1 MAKKRKCGVQII
13 LSQREKEKDKEKE
26 KENNKRE
33 KLSRWGSVLINATRG
48 GLVVRWWGSI
58 WGGVHQG

>member
-13 LSQREKEKDKEKE
+13 FSQREKE

-33 KLSRWGSVLINATRG
+33 KLSRWGLVLINATWG
-48 GLVVRWWGSI
+48 GL
-58 WGGVHQG
+58 